1 MCPLCNEGISTLKK
15 NQLPQLHSSAFDMK
29 LFTVAVKDIIKQ
41 PLTFTFGEA
50 ENGDDDCDGDSYVV
64 DDDIH
69 DGSTADVILKLGFLS
84 WGYSLLASG
93 RLVKV
98 GRSIGVRHKLVIFRR
113 NIASF

>member
-1 MCPLCNEGISTLKK
+1 
-15 NQLPQLHSSAFDMK
+15 MK

-41 PLTFTFGEA
+41 PLTCTFA
-50 ENGDDDCDGDSYVV
+50 ETEDGDSYVV

-93 RLVKV
+93 RLMKV
-98 GRSIGVRHKLVIFRR
+98 GRSIEVRHKLVIFRR